1 MASWVDVPGRLGQ
14 AALRDLYA
22 RADVFVS
29 PTDRASFGRS
39 ALEARAAGL
48 PVVARRDSGVAD
60 VLADGVEALLV
71 DGDEAA
77 GLAVARL
84 LCEPAL
90 HRALAGHN
98 RAVPSAF
105 TWVETTRL
113 TRLAYALATGE
124 TAPAGP
130 AGAARS
136 YR

>member
-1 MASWVDVPGRLGQ
+1 MRILVVEDEPRLADTIRRGLGNEGFTVDV
-14 AALRDLYA
+14 AH
-22 RADVFVS
+22 
-29 PTDRASFGRS
+29 
-39 ALEARAAGL
+39 
-48 PVVARRDSGVAD
+48 
-60 VLADGVEALLV
+60 DGVEALLV

-105 TWVETTRL
+105 TWDETTRL

-130 AGAARS
+130 AGAERS